1 MPRAKGKWR
10 GGRQCQVCKHEQ
22 VGRID
27 YLIVAG
33 GGGHGSGRRALAQKF
48 GVTEISIWNHG
59 KNHITP
65 EYRQAVLAGPLR
77 SEHDLR
83 ELVAEEN
90 TSVLQNFRGLYNAH
104 RSRWLVALEAGS
116 DELMITHGRA
126 MAEMLW
132 KIGKLT
138 REIAPPQQLIQNNTV
153 QIFEHPEYIQA
164 ITVLTAALRPFP
176 EARQAAS
183 EALRALTAKQVEAL
197 PSETKH

>member
-33 GGGHGSGRRALAQKF
+33 GGGHGSGRRALA
-48 GVTEISIWNHG
+48 
-59 KNHITP
+59 
-65 EYRQAVLAGPLR
+65 
-77 SEHDLR
+77 
-83 ELVAEEN
+83 
-90 TSVLQNFRGLYNAH
+90 YNAH
-104 RSRWLVALEAGS
+104 RSRWLMALEAGS

-183 EALRALTAKQVEAL
+183 EALRALTAKQIEAL